1 MGTPA
6 PTEPHVQLSKAVGDS
21 GFIELAGLL
30 LTKDFAKIILDE
42 RDVKEREER
51 VHELEQARFCDE
63 AVLVLRGVLV
73 IF

>member
-1 MGTPA
+1 M
-6 PTEPHVQLSKAVGDS
+6 HHRYVQLSKAVGDS